1 MFSLLAF
8 QEIWEL
14 KNFRIRDQNAAELKD
29 ETDSWN
35 WTWRRHF
42 DEDSITT

>member
-1 MFSLLAF
+1 MFLSISFSGDLR
-8 QEIWEL
+8 I
-14 KNFRIRDQNAAELKD
+14 NFRIRDQNAAELKD